1 MNSTLNNKMTLTAYK
16 AICNWRSSDWG
27 LRSLWRPDN
36 IFLCF
41 PLQNIYHGF
50 SFSLSLIWKWAGLL
64 WLWAEAENGILK
76 NISQTSLV
84 VHWLRLCLPK
94 QGLQVLRLVKE
105 LRSHTPWGN
114 SACTEQ
120 LERSAHC
127 NKD

>member
-1 MNSTLNNKMTLTAYK
+1 MNSTLNNKMTLTTYK
-16 AICNWRSSDWG
+16 TICNWRSSDWG

-64 WLWAEAENGILK
+64 RLWAEAENGILK
-76 NISQTSLV
+76 YISRTSLV
-84 VHWLRLCLPK
+84 VHWLSLCLPK
-94 QGLQVLRLVKE
+94 QGLQVLCLVKE

-120 LERSAHC
+120 LERCARCS
-127 NKD
+127 KD